1 MNYFSKKNGVIVV
14 IAVLL
19 IINIATISTIVYHS
33 YGNKKVVNK
42 SQTERT
48 SSRDFKRDLNFSPEQ
63 IKVLDELAK
72 EFRES
77 TIEMLMEMQ
86 NTRIELF
93 NEISSAHPDTARMFA
108 IADEIGILH
117 AKIKRQ
123 TINHFLVIKEK
134 STPEQFDRFV
144 KIFQRAIM
152 EDDFGRWSRGQGQN
166 RRSMNKRSERNK

>member
-1 MNYFSKKNGVIVV
+1 
-14 IAVLL
+14 
-19 IINIATISTIVYHS
+19 
-33 YGNKKVVNK
+33 
-42 SQTERT
+42 
-48 SSRDFKRDLNFSPEQ
+48 
-63 IKVLDELAK
+63 VLDELAK

>member
-1 MNYFSKKNGVIVV
+1 MNYFSKKNAVIVV

-33 YGNKKVVNK
+33 YDNKKVEK
-42 SQTERT
+42 PSTERT
-48 SSRDFKRDLNFSPEQ
+48 STRDFRQNLNFSSEQ
-63 IKVLDELAK
+63 IKVLDELGK
-72 EFRES
+72 QFREN

-93 NEISSAHPDTARMFA
+93 NEISSINPDTVRMFE

-123 TINHFLVIKEK
+123 TIDHFLVIKK
-134 STPEQFDRFV
+134 NSTPEQFDRFV

-152 EDDFGRWSRGQGQN
+152 EDDFGRWSKGQGQN